1 MAESTP
7 DAGERSDD
15 GSNDNPTMNGSES
28 KTAATPSALPSTMD
42 GNRSTMNGNH
52 AEPKEGDSI
61 SALEWKKKGN
71 VFFAN
76 EDWTEAMNAYRCGLV
91 SLQEERQ
98 APTQD
103 ETDAQSESISPT
115 SITEPIPEPTK
126 ADPLEVAL
134 RSNLA
139 FVLLKLQQYDQAETE
154 CNQVLKIA
162 PGNSKGALSN
172 SFTVWLF
179 FIFLLLRPILFSF
192 YPKLCVDGRQLVKVS
207 TFQWTTIRRPK
218 VISQMIITAQRIQ
231 KEIV

>member
-1 MAESTP
+1 MTESTP

-28 KTAATPSALPSTMD
+28 KTAATSSALPSTMD

-52 AEPKEGDSI
+52 DEPKEVYSI

-76 EDWTEAMNAYRCGLV
+76 EDWKEAMNAYRCGLV

-98 APTQD
+98 GLKQD

-115 SITEPIPEPTK
+115 LITESIPESTK
-126 ADPLEVAL
+126 VDPLEVAL

-139 FVLLKLQQYDQAETE
+139 FVLLKLQQYDQAEDE

-162 PGNSKGALSN
+162 PGNSKGMISN
-172 SFTVWLF
+172 SSTV
-179 FIFLLLRPILFSF
+179 
-192 YPKLCVDGRQLVKVS
+192 
-207 TFQWTTIRRPK
+207 
-218 VISQMIITAQRIQ
+218 
-231 KEIV
+231 